1 MKCATNHTT
10 GSSTTSLT
18 ATTTP
23 SYSQGKKVGQN
34 VWKRPKILLSPDKL
48 DTTTAS
54 GNDHDEEEMELE
66 DFEINASPYV
76 TKKDLLVYVQTF
88 IVYNRHKKHL
98 N

>member
-1 MKCATNHTT
+1 MCYNHTT

-23 SYSQGKKVGQN
+23 SSSQGKKVGRN

-76 TKKDLLVYVQTF
+76 TKKRGNENVSFVRGD
-88 IVYNRHKKHL
+88 IGSM
-98 N
+98 